1 MLLSSKSISSSVGG
15 GAEAVACFV
24 FLVGVEQCNVV
35 GHDNRV
41 GDPNARLYSQTWS
54 KQAGSN
60 TSKQYIP
67 RQKSI
72 PIKRRGS
79 GQAANSQQT
88 RKQSKDQNT
97 CKLGNTER

>member
-15 GAEAVACFV
+15 GADAVACFV

-35 GHDNRV
+35 SHDNRV

-60 TSKQYIP
+60 TSKQYTP
-67 RQKSI
+67 RQRQKSNPQTGNGQDRQQSI
-72 PIKRRGS
+72 NKQGNSPRIKT
-79 GQAANSQQT
+79 QVN
-88 RKQSKDQNT
+88 
-97 CKLGNTER
+97 